1 LLNSGMADIWVV
13 IVKTQKFGLIDLLA
27 PVSV

>member
-1 LLNSGMADIWVV
+1 MVDIWVV
-13 IVKTQKFGLIDLLA
+13 IVKTQKFGLIDWLA